1 MSVDSEKYKLLFE
14 YQKNQFDEE
23 VNRYR
28 RLEEKALK
36 YLSAITFALGAYL
49 FLIRQIIEGI
59 IPPNNLLEWLIILSV
74 AITFICF
81 LSSWSLV
88 FRAIKLSDIVKMPSD
103 DKIISYF
110 KKNTKETVYL
120 GLSKRYSEAIKKVE
134 ENYSKKLDFVQ
145 KAYTDI
151 SGTIWTLSI
160 SIVLILILEWSK

>member
-1 MSVDSEKYKLLFE
+1 MNIDSEKYKLLFE

-49 FLIRQIIEGI
+49 FLIRQVIEKV
-59 IPPNNLLEWLIILSV
+59 IPPNNLLEWLIILFV
-74 AITFICF
+74 VITFVCF
-81 LSSWSLV
+81 LSSWSLI
-88 FRAIKLSDIVKMPSD
+88 FRAIKLSDIVKMPSGD
-103 DKIISYF
+103 EIISYF

-134 ENYSKKLDFVQ
+134 NNYSEKLDFVQ

-151 SGTIWTLSI
+151 SGTIWALSI
-160 SIVLILILEWSK
+160 SIVLILIREWSK